1 MFLPSLRGA
10 GTALILVVCAA
21 LGACSSIDNRTRSLF
36 ASLSPYQIEVVQGNF
51 VSKEQVDALKPGM
64 AREQVRDILGTSLL
78 QSVFHAERW
87 DYVFTLKRQGIE
99 PQARQLTVFFNGD
112 VLDHVAGDPMPS
124 ESEFVGL
131 LAHSRSAK
139 AVPVL
144 EASVASLKDFSAPTP
159 AAATPVTQPVAAVSY
174 PPLEAPAR

>member
-1 MFLPSLRGA
+1 MYLPPLRGA
-10 GTALILVVCAA
+10 GTALILVVCTA

-36 ASLSPYQIEVVQGNF
+36 STLAPYQIEVVQGNF

-78 QSVFHAERW
+78 QSVFHADRW

-99 PQARQLTVFFNGD
+99 PQARQLTVFFKGD
-112 VLDHVAGDPMPS
+112 VLDHVDGDPMPS

-144 EASVASLKDFSAPTP
+144 EANAASLKDFPVPTP
-159 AAATPVTQPVAAVSY
+159 AAAASAAQPVAAVVY